1 MEIAIDVEDMIKR
14 ELQRLDIR
22 KMVIDAVRSELEHLV
37 KNSGVIDLIIRNRIE
52 KIVLAEIDTKLKI
65 STKVEYL

>member
-1 MEIAIDVEDMIKR
+1 MEIAIEVEELIKQ
-14 ELQRLDIR
+14 ELKRLDIR

>member
-1 MEIAIDVEDMIKR
+1 MEIAIDVEGMIKR

-37 KNSGVIDLIIRNRIE
+37 KNSGVIDLIIRNRLE
-52 KIVLAEIDTKLKI
+52 KIVLTEIDTKLKI